1 MSIPIKKIIL
11 LLLIP
16 IGAINECGKRQPN
29 SQRKGSKL
37 NKAQVNPKGQR
48 QTDQKKLLRNNQT
61 NNNNTKSKLDAQNS
75 DNKGTPSE
83 DNRITPPEIINN
95 NEKHDKE
102 KNGDLADMANQ
113 DNSIDNQDQDPKK
126 DESTETKKGGLIKRI
141 KQLFKREKNKNS

>member
-16 IGAINECGKRQPN
+16 IGAINECGKREPN
-29 SQRKGSKL
+29 SQSKGSKL
-37 NKAQVNPKGQR
+37 NKTQETPKGQR
-48 QTDQKKLLRNNQT
+48 QTHQKKLLRNNQT
-61 NNNNTKSKLDAQNS
+61 NNNNTKSKLDGQNS
-75 DNKGTPSE
+75 DNQVTPSE
-83 DNRITPPEIINN
+83 DNRVTSPEIINN
-95 NEKHDKE
+95 NKKYDKE
-102 KNGDLADMANQ
+102 KNGDLANMANQ